1 MLGVSMHTVADI
13 QKYPDQATHVT
24 KTTYQSRPAAKV
36 LTLKIWKS
44 THATEI
50 KRKIQLQAMHKQMDD

>member
-1 MLGVSMHTVADI
+1 MHTVADI

-36 LTLKIWKS
+36 LTLEIWKS

-50 KRKIQLQAMHKQMDD
+50 KRK